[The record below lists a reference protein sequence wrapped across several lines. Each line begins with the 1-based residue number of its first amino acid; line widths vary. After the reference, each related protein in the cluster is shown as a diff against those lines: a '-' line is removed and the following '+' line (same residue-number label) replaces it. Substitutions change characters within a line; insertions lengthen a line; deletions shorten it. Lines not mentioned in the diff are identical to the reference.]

1 MTCPGSRV
9 GTVLLS
15 TSALPA
21 FCSEVIQVGE
31 GPVTH
36 GPGERVPFLG
46 RPSPF

>member
-9 GTVLLS
+9 GTVLLG

-21 FCSEVIQVGE
+21 LCSEVIQVGE

-36 GPGERVPFLG
+36 GPGESLPFLG